1 MTVNILEHE
10 VSMAEASELL
20 ECYTETINPH
30 TGRYHSVMLWGDI
43 GIGKTSVIN
52 QLAKRKG
59 RKLILFMTNIR
70 EPVDLRGIPQC
81 DEATRTTVWYPP
93 SELPQVERDGAEGYL
108 YIDEINTGS
117 QQMMAVC
124 MQLVLEG
131 RVGDYVLPPGWRV
144 IASGNRVK
152 DKAAAIRMPTALRGR
167 FAHVYCKHDMQSWVS
182 WATTAGVAPE
192 LIAFLRFRP
201 EFLHVKMVG
210 DQNASPSPRTWVAA
224 STHVNAPKKHRL
236 RLMAGHVG
244 DAHAA
249 EFDGFIDLYRS
260 IGTLENIAKDP
271 DSAPLPSDPSVRYAT
286 MTGLARITDRKN
298 FANVI
303 KYAKRLNHRESEI
316 LVVHDAT
323 LLQPKLK
330 ETSAYGDWAVNNQ
343 DLTIQ
348 A

>member
-1 MTVNILEHE
+1 
-10 VSMAEASELL
+10 
-20 ECYTETINPH
+20 
-30 TGRYHSVMLWGDI
+30 
-43 GIGKTSVIN
+43 
-52 QLAKRKG
+52 
-59 RKLILFMTNIR
+59 
-70 EPVDLRGIPQC
+70 
-81 DEATRTTVWYPP
+81 
-93 SELPQVERDGAEGYL
+93 
-108 YIDEINTGS
+108 
-117 QQMMAVC
+117 
-124 MQLVLEG
+124 
-131 RVGDYVLPPGWRV
+131 
-144 IASGNRVK
+144 
-152 DKAAAIRMPTALRGR
+152 
-167 FAHVYCKHDMQSWVS
+167 
-182 WATTAGVAPE
+182 
-192 LIAFLRFRP
+192 
-201 EFLHVKMVG
+201 
-210 DQNASPSPRTWVAA
+210 
-224 STHVNAPKKHRL
+224 
-236 RLMAGHVG
+236 LMAGHVG